1 MRQAGIAALLLG
13 LLFGAWSSGLHEE
26 LHPEELERTVRAAGP
41 LGPVLF
47 VGAFALAE
55 LVHLPAILFLFAAAV
70 IWPLPLALATAYVG
84 AVAAALFVVFVAR
97 FALSD
102 FARRHVVHRLPERLR
117 GLDDRL
123 GEHGLREVVAVRLVT
138 FMLPAA
144 HWVLG
149 VSKARTRDLVLGT
162 AIGLLP
168 GVAIAVVV
176 GQSLVE
182 RWDEW
187 RLFVLGGAVLLVAVH
202 LVRRRRRRR
211 ATALEPA
218 ADGSD

>member
-1 MRQAGIAALLLG
+1 MARVALVLSIVG
-13 LLFGAWSSGLHEE
+13 LLAGAWASGLADR
-26 LHPEELERTVRAAGP
+26 LHPEEIERSIRSAGP
-41 LGPVLF
+41 LGPILF
-47 VGAFALAE
+47 VAAFAVAE
-55 LVHLPAILFLFAAAV
+55 LIHVPAILFFFAAAV
-70 IWPLPLALATAYVG
+70 IWPLPSALATAYAG
-84 AVAAALFVVFVAR
+84 ALVAALFVVFVAR

-123 GEHGLREVVAVRLVT
+123 AENGLREVIVVRLVT

-168 GVAIAVVV
+168 GVVLAVVV
-176 GQSLVE
+176 GQSLAE
-182 RWDEW
+182 HWEAW
-187 RLFVLGGAVLLVAVH
+187 RPWVIAGAVALVALH
-202 LVRRRRRRR
+202 LLRRRRQRRG
-211 ATALEPA
+211 LESSA
-218 ADGSD
+218 AP